1 MKPSLLFDS
10 FTKLYRP
17 YIKMVQPIMTDYDLH
32 PAQWLILKDIA
43 VNVDTTLVQISK
55 RRSIEKPTTRKILKA
70 LEAREWIVARTG
82 EDRREKLLQ
91 LSPKGQDVY
100 EHMTSKIA
108 TLQQRHLEALN
119 ISEEEYCRTVEI
131 LDQLY
136 DSMISHI
143 KTQHTSF

>member
-100 EHMTSKIA
+100 EYMTSKIA
-108 TLQQRHLEALN
+108 TLQQQHLEALN
-119 ISEEEYCRTVEI
+119 ITEEEYHRTVEI

>member
-17 YIKMVQPIMTDYDLH
+17 YIKMVQPLMTEYDLH

-43 VNVDTTLVQISK
+43 VNIDTTLVQISK

-70 LEAREWIVARTG
+70 LESREWIIARTG

-100 EHMTSKIA
+100 QHMISKIA
-108 TLQQRHLEALN
+108 TLQQQHLEALN
-119 ISEEEYCRTVEI
+119 ISEAEYQRTVEI

-136 DSMISHI
+136 DSMIAYINTH
-143 KTQHTSF
+143 HT

>member
-1 MKPSLLFDS
+1 
-10 FTKLYRP
+10 
-17 YIKMVQPIMTDYDLH
+17 MTDYDLH

-100 EHMTSKIA
+100 EHMTFKIA
-108 TLQQRHLEALN
+108 TLQQQHLEALN